1 MFLIPTTYCIGHL
14 LILNWITIKPLT
26 KVSMLESWISVV
38 SNIFTPVL
46 DCLLINHKLSVILL
60 HFIKSFMTGITKTFT
75 IKKKINGTQLF
86 LWNKK
91 LSAFCYIILL
101 HVVIW
106 NMPSE
111 SCTIRSIF
119 DLQVEIVVCMIFALL
134 FFSITC
140 SQKTAN
146 ITISV
151 VLFTDWIKGKWL
163 TSWLGR
169 KIQLN
174 HSATHKLMKMQH
186 KS

>member
-14 LILNWITIKPLT
+14 LSLNWITIKPLT

-75 IKKKINGTQLF
+75 VKKKLMEHNCFYETRSF
-86 LWNKK
+86 LP
-91 LSAFCYIILL
+91 FCYIILL

-111 SCTIRSIF
+111 SCTIRFIF
-119 DLQVEIVVCMIFALL
+119 DLQVKIVVCMIFALI
-134 FFSITC
+134 FFP
-140 SQKTAN
+140 
-146 ITISV
+146 
-151 VLFTDWIKGKWL
+151 
-163 TSWLGR
+163 
-169 KIQLN
+169 
-174 HSATHKLMKMQH
+174 
-186 KS
+186 